1 MKQRTLNRRDFI
13 KTMGLGTAFLA
24 TSKYLNASEVT
35 SEEVILKVSDNDNK
49 PINVR
54 LGVKPVFGQ
63 RIPLTAHEGP
73 CRHTSPVGWDRNT
86 EMDLA
91 GYNVYVE
98 GSSTPLNGDT
108 LITRGTEYFHMTG
121 GVGVTYYVE
130 AVNIA
135 ELASPQASAVSVLA
149 PATIYDADNPGWSYL
164 GQWAREDYSDP
175 VLYGGSVLQ
184 VAHDNGATASV
195 DFNGRRIKV
204 FCSRYWQGGQVRFWV
219 DGVDY
224 GVVNLYK
231 VEPLPARDIEWG
243 YEALVITGLDKGD
256 HTLTLEVLG
265 AGCPE
270 PPPPEYPT
278 LQYNFANFEY
288 AESR

>member
-1 MKQRTLNRRDFI
+1 VLEKYYFYVV
-13 KTMGLGTAFLA
+13 LA
-24 TSKYLNASEVT
+24 EYTGG
-35 SEEVILKVSDNDNK
+35 D
-49 PINVR
+49 
-54 LGVKPVFGQ
+54 
-63 RIPLTAHEGP
+63 
-73 CRHTSPVGWDRNT
+73 TSPPSNSWGVYAYWGDGPAPAQPTGFTATAYDPGVGLEWDRNT

-108 LITRGTEYFHMTG
+108 LITQGTEYFHMTG
-121 GVGVTYYVE
+121 GIGVTYYVE
-130 AVNIA
+130 AVNMA
-135 ELASPQASAVSVLA
+135 ELASTQASAVSVLA
-149 PATIYDADNPGWSYL
+149 PATVYDADNLGWSYL
-164 GQWAREDYSDP
+164 GQWVREDYSDP
-175 VLYGGSVLQ
+175 VLYGGSVLR
-184 VAHDNGATASV
+184 VAHDTGATASV
-195 DFNGRRIKV
+195 DFNGRRVKV
-204 FCSRYWQGGQVRFWV
+204 FTSRYWQGGQVRFWV

-243 YEALVITGLDKGD
+243 YEAFVVTGLDQGS

-270 PPPPEYPT
+270 PPPPEYPA
-278 LQYNFANFEY
+278 LQYNFVNFEY